1 MYVGD
6 TIAAI
11 ATPPGRG
18 GIGVVRI
25 SGPESLA
32 LVAEVFRP
40 SGDGGWRSHRMRHGW
55 VVDTRG
61 HEMDEALAVR
71 MQAPHSYTGEDVI
84 ELQCHGSPAVLRHV
98 VERLLAA
105 GARLAEPGEFTERA
119 FLNGRLD
126 LAQAEAVVDLIEA
139 RGTQAAAIAAGQLH
153 GGLSDALAT
162 VRSNLVDLKALLE
175 VQIDFADEEVSLD
188 PHELVALQKSAADA
202 LDTLIASYEHG
213 RQARDGARV
222 AIVGRPN
229 VGKSSLLNALLGEER
244 AIVTA
249 IAGTTRDIIEES
261 VEIAGVPVILSDTA
275 GLRADAGDEVERI
288 GIERTGAAI
297 QRAHLVLLVVDGSQP
312 LTEADRQALHASA
325 GSRRLIVVNKSDLPV
340 RIDLPSL
347 ATAEAA
353 ALVRVSAQRHEG
365 LGELRDAVGELLQQ
379 DLPPLESQAVVANVR
394 HRDALVK
401 AREALAATATGLDAG
416 QPADIVAVM
425 VQDALDRIGE
435 ITGIVTSEDVLDRVF
450 SRFCLGK

>member
-1 MYVGD
+1 VYIGD

-18 GIGVVRI
+18 GIGVVRL
-25 SGPESLA
+25 SGPDSLA
-32 LVAEVFRP
+32 LIAEVFRP
-40 SGDGGWRSHRMRHGW
+40 SGRGEWRSHRMRHGW
-55 VVDTRG
+55 VVDARG
-61 HEMDEALAVR
+61 HELDEALAVQ
-71 MQAPHSYTGEDVI
+71 MQAPRSYTGEDVV

-98 VERLLAA
+98 VERLLEA
-105 GARLAEPGEFTERA
+105 GARLADPGEFTERA

-153 GGLSDALAT
+153 GGLSHSLAA
-162 VRSNLVDLKALLE
+162 VRSDLIDLKALLE

-188 PHELVALQKSAADA
+188 PHELVELQRQATDA

-213 RQARDGARV
+213 RRARDGARV

-261 VEIAGVPVILSDTA
+261 IEIAGVPVVLSDTA

-297 QRAHLVLLVVDGSQP
+297 ERAHLVLLVVDGSQP
-312 LTEADRQALHASA
+312 LTAADQQALHASA
-325 GSRRLIVVNKSDLPV
+325 GSRRVIVVNKSDLPV
-340 RIDLPSL
+340 LVDLP

-353 ALVRVSAQRHEG
+353 AVVRASARQHAG
-365 LGELRDAVGELLQQ
+365 LDELRDAIGKSLHA
-379 DLPPLESQAVVANVR
+379 DLPPLESDTVLTNAR

-401 AREALAATATGLDAG
+401 AREALAMTAAGLDAG
-416 QPADIVAVM
+416 QPADIVAVT

-435 ITGIVTSEDVLDRVF
+435 VTGTVTSEDVLDRVF